1 MAVHT
6 VRGGARGPALIPVL
20 IDTGRL
26 QLLFGGLLA
35 AGLWP
40 AYLIWELIVS
50 EDRPDA
56 NIRIDLLVIYP
67 VLVVMTAVGVWT
79 GRRARG
85 TRARK
90 GRAR

>member
-1 MAVHT
+1 M
-6 VRGGARGPALIPVL
+6 RLLIEHPVL
-20 IDTGRL
+20 ALLPAAVLLALGWWSRSRL
-26 QLLFGGLLA
+26 TLLA

-90 GRAR
+90 GRDQ